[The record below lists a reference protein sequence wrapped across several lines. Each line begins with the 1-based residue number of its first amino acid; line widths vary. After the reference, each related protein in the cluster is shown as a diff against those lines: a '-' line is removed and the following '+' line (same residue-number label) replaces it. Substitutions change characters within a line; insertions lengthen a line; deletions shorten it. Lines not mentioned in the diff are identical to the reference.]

1 MDSQKDM
8 ESLKNKE
15 IRLNTIKKTGS
26 LEDEESED
34 ENQPTNLTDS
44 SDIDKLE
51 S

>member
-1 MDSQKDM
+1 M

-15 IRLNTIKKTGS
+15 IRLNTIKKTRS
-26 LEDEESED
+26 SEDEESEE